1 MKQIQSVFNYINL
14 YIKSFRFVCRSSG
27 KLTAAL
33 LLLVPVQALLPT
45 VTLYLTD
52 RIISQI
58 QSGDPD
64 LLALLLAV
72 WGTAFIAG
80 NLASPMVTFVQG
92 QLTTGLRTGSISVS
106 WSSRSG
112 SRRSITMR
120 TASFATRSAC

>member
-64 LLALLLAV
+64 GGPRLSQAIWHRRWSRLC
-72 WGTAFIAG
+72 
-80 NLASPMVTFVQG
+80 
-92 QLTTGLRTGSISVS
+92 RGS
-106 WSSRSG
+106 
-112 SRRSITMR
+112 
-120 TASFATRSAC
+120 

>member
-72 WGTAFIAG
+72 VGDRVLSQAIWHRRWSR
-80 NLASPMVTFVQG
+80 LC
-92 QLTTGLRTGSISVS
+92 RGS
-106 WSSRSG
+106 
-112 SRRSITMR
+112 
-120 TASFATRSAC
+120 

>member
-72 WGTAFIAG
+72 WEPRLSQAIWHRRWSR
-80 NLASPMVTFVQG
+80 LC
-92 QLTTGLRTGSISVS
+92 RGS
-106 WSSRSG
+106 
-112 SRRSITMR
+112 
-120 TASFATRSAC
+120 